1 MIPLRDTIRP
11 SKTPYV
17 NYFLIGVNLVVF
29 AVELL
34 VPDLET
40 FIRTWAL
47 IPVALTFLDPSS
59 LARFISSMFL
69 HAGWLHIISNML
81 FLHVFGDNVE
91 GRLGHLRYLV
101 CYLIWGVVA
110 ALAQLVF
117 SIGSTIPLLGA
128 SGAVAGVMGAYFVFF
143 KHSSIETLV
152 PTYFGFLTSVEL
164 PAPMML
170 FYWLITQ
177 IFSGSTAA
185 VVGTAGLGGVA
196 WFAHIGGFVGGWLSA
211 RLSRQGDI
219 DEPIAIEW

>member
-1 MIPLRDTIRP
+1 MIPLRDTLRP

-29 AVELL
+29 VIEL
-34 VPDLET
+34 VAPDTET

-47 IPVALTFLDPSS
+47 IPAAIG
-59 LARFISSMFL
+59 LARPETLIHLVSSMFL
-69 HAGWLHIISNML
+69 HAGWLHVISNML

-91 GRLGHLRYLV
+91 SRLGHIRYLI
-101 CYLIWGVVA
+101 CYLVWGVVA

-117 SIGSTIPLLGA
+117 SVGSTIPLLGA

-152 PTYFGFLTSVEL
+152 PTYLGFLTSVEL
-164 PAPMML
+164 PAPVML
-170 FYWLITQ
+170 FYWFVTQ

-185 VVGTAGLGGVA
+185 VVGAGDLGGVA

-211 RLSRQGDI
+211 RLFPKSDF
-219 DEPIAIEW
+219 DEPIAIDW

>member
-11 SKTPYV
+11 AKTPYV
-17 NYFLIGVNLVVF
+17 NYLLIGINLAVF

-47 IPVALTFLDPSS
+47 IPAAITFLDPSS
-59 LARFISSMFL
+59 LVRFISSMFL
-69 HAGWLHIISNML
+69 HAGWLHIVSNML
-81 FLHVFGDNVE
+81 FLHVFGDNIE
-91 GRLGHLRYLV
+91 SRLGHFRYLA
-101 CYLIWGVVA
+101 CYLVWGVVA

-117 SIGSTIPLLGA
+117 SVGSTIPLLGA

-143 KHSSIETLV
+143 KHSYIETLV
-152 PTYFGFLTSVEL
+152 PTYLGFLTSVEL
-164 PAPMML
+164 PAPVML

-185 VVGTAGLGGVA
+185 VVGTASLGGVA

-211 RLSRQGDI
+211 RLFLQEDT